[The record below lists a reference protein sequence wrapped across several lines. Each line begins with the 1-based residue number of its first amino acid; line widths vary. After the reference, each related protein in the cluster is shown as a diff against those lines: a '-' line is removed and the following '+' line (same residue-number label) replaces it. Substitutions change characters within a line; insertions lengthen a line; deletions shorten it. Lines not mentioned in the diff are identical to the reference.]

1 MPEPPPERRG
11 ADEPARTVAELLAD
25 QAARGGSIVRTG
37 GSTPA
42 RAYRLAASLEPDWGR
57 VSVWW
62 GDERCVPPDDERS
75 NFRLTAEN
83 LLDRLETP
91 PGGGHRIRGELP
103 PEQGAAE
110 IGRAAWRGRVE
121 I

>member
-25 QAARGGSIVRTG
+25 QAARGGSIVLTG

-57 VSVWW
+57 GSVWW

-83 LLDRLETP
+83 PLDRPHTP
-91 PGGGHRIRGELP
+91 PGGPHPTPGRRP
-103 PEQGAAE
+103 PRHG
-110 IGRAAWRGRVE
+110 
-121 I
+121 